1 MLEAV
6 EVFRQAQYFVSSFAA
21 RLGHEAYALSQL
33 LLQVYEQRSS
43 LSSHGSA
50 DTTGQHAS
58 FSSLLKEFISLRA
71 ATSKRQQGAI
81 RPAGAVSAPAQYAP
95 WMAYTTESSNSHYD
109 LLGNPSTSF
118 LDNFFAPA
126 VPLVDQANNYL
137 GFFDSAL
144 DEIPLY

>member
-21 RLGHEAYALSQL
+21 RLGQEAYALSQL

-50 DTTGQHAS
+50 NTTGQPAS
-58 FSSLLKEFISLRA
+58 FSSLLKEFVSLRA
-71 ATSKRQQGAI
+71 ASKRQEGAI
-81 RPAGAVSAPAQYAP
+81 HPAEAVSAPVQYAP
-95 WMAYTTESSNSHYD
+95 WMAYTSDSSTSHYD
-109 LLGNPSTSF
+109 LLGQSTSF

-126 VPLVDQANNYL
+126 VPLGDQANNYL
-137 GFFDSAL
+137 GFFDSAFN
-144 DEIPLY
+144 EIPPY